1 VVDVVRARRMAAI
14 ALLALASGCSREPSE
29 QEVAA
34 RKARER
40 AIVEASQEEERSK
53 DRARMAAASAEA
65 AAETEAIRAP
75 ATSLSSGEPARPPTI
90 TMLDKVHPVQTTEEQ
105 VIAQATARVEMTLA
119 NPPSMLVRSPQ
130 LREQNTVVC
139 LEVNSRDAASAFAAR
154 RLDRVESSSRSRSA
168 AAAAPV
174 SSGGTRQAVSSCVS
188 TSWRSGSAGP
198 RMGRPAARYEK
209 TFIGNTVRR

>member
-1 VVDVVRARRMAAI
+1 MVDVVRARRMAAI

-139 LEVNSRDAASAFAAR
+139 LEVNSRDA
-154 RLDRVESSSRSRSA
+154 
-168 AAAAPV
+168 
-174 SSGGTRQAVSSCVS
+174 
-188 TSWRSGSAGP
+188 SGSYTGFVPVIVTP
-198 RMGRPAARYEK
+198 RQVFVRKGIGESRDVSDVSASLDFNRLNERY
-209 TFIGNTVRR
+209 RCW